1 MAWNEK
7 AAKKILKTTK
17 REYTAEDL
25 KKISKNNLDGNDLS
39 AIAEGNAKRD
49 IKGMAP
55 ENISGKRNT

>member
-17 REYTAEDL
+17 REYDPKELA
-25 KKISKNNLDGNDLS
+25 KIRKDSLDDIDKS

-49 IKGMAP
+49 IKQMAP
-55 ENISGKRNT
+55 ERIVGKQDH